1 MTLTELSDLHYSH
14 QLTKYTTMAANAP
27 YAIPRKR
34 YSDKTANKLT
44 DAITDFIRLTGG
56 YADRVNNMGVMRNG
70 KWTRS
75 GTRKG
80 IADIMASKPIEVG
93 GRLIGVQVAIE
104 VKIGKDRQS
113 EDQKKI
119 EEEVV
124 RSGGFYIIAK
134 DWQSFYSQ
142 WDKI

>member
-1 MTLTELSDLHYSH
+1 MTLTDLSELHYQH
-14 QLTKYTTMAANAP
+14 QLTKYATMAANAR
-27 YAIPRKR
+27 YAIPRKK
-34 YSDKTANKLT
+34 YTDKTANKLT

-56 YADRVNNMGVMRNG
+56 YADRINNMGVMRNG

-80 IADIMASKPIEVG
+80 IADIMASKPIDVG

-119 EEEVV
+119 EAEVV

-134 DWQSFYSQ
+134 DWNGFYNQ
-142 WDKI
+142 WDAI

>member
-1 MTLTELSDLHYSH
+1 MTLRELE
-14 QLTKYTTMAANAP
+14 QLKHRAKCSNTTLPKSYVPMTK
-27 YAIPRKR
+27 
-34 YSDKTANKLT
+34 YSDKSANGLTTA
-44 DAITDFIRLTGG
+44 IVDFIRLTGG
-56 YADRVNNMGVMRNG
+56 YADRINNTGIMRNG

-113 EDQKKI
+113 DAQKKI
-119 EEEVV
+119 EAEVIK
-124 RSGGFYIIAK
+124 SGGFYIIAK
-134 DWQSFYSQ
+134 TWEQFYNE
-142 WDKI
+142 WNKI

>member
-1 MTLTELSDLHYSH
+1 MTLEDLSLLHYNS
-14 QLTKYTTMAANAP
+14 QLNKYKTMAANAP
-27 YAIPRKR
+27 FAIPRKK
-34 YSDKTANKLT
+34 YTDKTANKLT
-44 DAITDFIRLTGG
+44 DAITDFIRLSGG
-56 YADRVNNMGVMRNG
+56 YADRINNMGVMRNG

-80 IADIMASKPIEVG
+80 IADVMASKPIEVG

-119 EEEVV
+119 EDEVIK
-124 RSGGFYIIAK
+124 SGGFYIIAK
-134 DWQSFYSQ
+134 DWESFYKQ
-142 WDKI
+142 WDAI